1 MSDPSPSV
9 AASKA
14 KPVVTRFA
22 PSPTGY
28 LHIGGARTALFN
40 WLYARRTG
48 GRYLV
53 RIEDT
58 DRARSTPEAVQ
69 AIFDG
74 LGWLGLL
81 GDGEPVFQFAR
92 AGRHAEAARAAVA
105 TGRAYLCHLSA
116 DEEAALKDTAK
127 AQGRAFRS
135 PWRDRTDADPARPH
149 TVRLR
154 APDDGVILIDDQV
167 QGEVRIAAREIDD
180 LVLLRTDG
188 TPTYML
194 AVVVDDHDMGVTH
207 VIRGD
212 EHLTNAAR
220 QTAILQAFGW
230 KVPVY
235 AHIPLIHG
243 ADGAK
248 LSKRHGALSVFEYR
262 DLGYLP
268 EALCAYLLR
277 LGWSHGDLDIVSKEE
292 ATALFDLS
300 GVGRGPSR
308 LDLDKLG
315 HVNQQFL
322 RAADPDRICDLTLA
336 AYAGRN
342 TPVSPQGAARLRG
355 AVPALV
361 QRARTIVDMADEAW
375 FAVRP
380 RPVPLDDN
388 AQGQLGDEQRARLAR
403 LRTALA
409 GLGDWTDEALKT
421 ALADFA
427 AAEGVG
433 FGKIGPSLRAALTG
447 GATAP
452 ELAVALRILGQEE
465 SLARLADVADATPAA
480 AERV

>member
-1 MSDPSPSV
+1 MSVSAPSATAPTAGS
-9 AASKA
+9 
-14 KPVVTRFA
+14 VVTRFA

-92 AGRHAEAARAAVA
+92 AGRHREAALAAVA
-105 TGRAYLCHLSA
+105 GGGAYLCHLSA
-116 DEEAALKDTAK
+116 EEDAALKDEAK

-135 PWRDRTDADPARPH
+135 PWRDRTDADPSRPH

-154 APDDGVILIDDQV
+154 APDDGVIVIDDQV
-167 QGEVRIAAREIDD
+167 QGEVKIAAREIDD

-212 EHLTNAAR
+212 DHLTNAAR
-220 QTAILQAFGW
+220 QTAILRAFGW
-230 KVPVY
+230 QVPVY

-262 DLGYLP
+262 DMGYLP

-277 LGWSHGDLDIVSKEE
+277 LGWSHGDLDIIAKED
-292 ATALFDLS
+292 AAALFDLS
-300 GVGRGPSR
+300 GIGRGPSR

-315 HVNQQFL
+315 HVNQHFL
-322 RAADPDRICDLTLA
+322 RAADPDRVANLTLQA
-336 AYAGRN
+336 FGLRN
-342 TPVSPQGAARLRG
+342 TPVAPQGQARLRG
-355 AVPALV
+355 AVPALT
-361 QRARTIVDMADEAW
+361 QRARTILDMADEAW

-380 RPVPLDDN
+380 RPVPLDEK
-388 AQGQLGDEQRARLAR
+388 AQGQLGPEQRARLSR
-403 LRTALA
+403 LRIALSA
-409 GLGDWTDEALKT
+409 VVDWTDDALKT

-427 AAEGVG
+427 AAEGIG
-433 FGKIGPSLRAALTG
+433 FGKIGPGLRAALTG
-447 GATAP
+447 GAPAP

-465 SLARLADVADATPAA
+465 SLGRLADVADAASA
-480 AERV
+480 VAERV

>member
-1 MSDPSPSV
+1 MSDPSPSL
-9 AASKA
+9 AASSA
-14 KPVVTRFA
+14 RPVVTRFA

-40 WLYARRTG
+40 WLYARRHG

-81 GDGEPVFQFAR
+81 GDGEPVFQFPR
-92 AGRHAEAARAAVA
+92 ASRHAEAALAAVA
-105 TGRAYLCHLSA
+105 TGRAYRCYLSA
-116 DEEAALKDTAK
+116 EDEAALKEAAK
-127 AQGRAFRS
+127 AEGRAFRS
-135 PWRDRTDADPARPH
+135 PWRDRTDGDPALAH

-154 APDDGVILIDDQV
+154 APDDDAVIIDDQV
-167 QGEVRIAAREIDD
+167 QGEVSIAARDIDD
-180 LVLLRTDG
+180 LVLLRSDG

-194 AVVVDDHDMGVTH
+194 AVIVDDHDMGVTH

-212 EHLTNAAR
+212 EHLINAAR
-220 QTAILQAFGW
+220 QTAILDAFGW
-230 KVPVY
+230 TVPVY

-262 DLGYLP
+262 DMGYLP

-292 ATALFDLS
+292 ASALFDLS
-300 GVGRGPSR
+300 GIGRGPSR
-308 LDLDKLG
+308 LDADKLG
-315 HVNQQFL
+315 HVNQHFL
-322 RAADPDRICDLTLA
+322 RAADPDRIADLTLA
-336 AYAGRN
+336 AYDRRN
-342 TPVSPQGAARLRG
+342 KPVSPKGEARLRNG
-355 AVPALV
+355 VPAFV
-361 QRARTIVDMADEAW
+361 QRARTIEAVADEAW

-380 RPVPLDDN
+380 RPVPLDEK
-388 AQGQLGDEQRARLAR
+388 AQGQLPQEARARLGR
-403 LRTALA
+403 LAQTLSALT
-409 GLGDWTDEALKT
+409 DWTDETLKT

-447 GATAP
+447 GAPAP

-465 SLARLADVADATPAA
+465 ALARLADVADAASAA
-480 AERV
+480 A